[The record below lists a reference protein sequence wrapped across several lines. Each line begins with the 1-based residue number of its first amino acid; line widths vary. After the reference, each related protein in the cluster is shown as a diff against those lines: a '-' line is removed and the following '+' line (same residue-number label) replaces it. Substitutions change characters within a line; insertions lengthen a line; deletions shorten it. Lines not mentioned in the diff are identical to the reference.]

1 MLPVI
6 ATVPNS
12 VEPHIIDT
20 NPSRPQNSQSNT
32 EKKAFIISW
41 KWFDWIRFSVMSI
54 EIDEEQLI
62 RALYK

>member
-32 EKKAFIISW
+32 EKKAFII
-41 KWFDWIRFSVMSI
+41 KWFFDWIRFSVTSI
-54 EIDEEQLI
+54 EIDKEQLI